1 MTPIQASIL
10 SNYRIESKNRFVS
23 LNRIESI
30 FFHPNRNALI
40 WMIFVN
46 LHGYHSNEVDV
57 HYGHSDVSKAV
68 NTEAADVMTYD
79 KEFH

>member
-1 MTPIQASIL
+1 MQLCCEIINNVLVLPIFIY
-10 SNYRIESKNRFVS
+10 SNLVLKLLVVWIW
-23 LNRIESI
+23 
-30 FFHPNRNALI
+30 I

-68 NTEAADVMTYD
+68 NTEAADVMTLM
-79 KEFH
+79 